1 MRLPD
6 EIEQIIEKK
15 VKNISLNELRE
26 KAKNLSDRYMNDERK
41 GQALLESKLD
51 ALVYSIIRMPSTY
64 CAVKSVIEKSL
75 KDKNDITSF
84 IDFGAGTGAATL
96 AINELLDVKNGI
108 CIERE
113 KNMQI
118 LGEEYIK
125 LIYPNADIDWLNVD
139 IEKKEINKKA
149 DLVIS
154 SYMLNEI
161 KKENRLKLIK
171 RLLECSNKYLIIIEP
186 GTPEGFFNIKE
197 IQNYAVDNKIKI
209 IAPCVKNIK
218 CKLPKNDWCH
228 SIVRIERNKLH
239 KFLKDGDAPYEDEK
253 FSYIVLSKVEKIE
266 EQNNKFSNS
275 NKKSINYRILRHP
288 IIEKG
293 KITVKLCSGDKI
305 EDKVIT
311 KKQKDIYKN
320 IRKKKCGDLI

>member
-6 EIEQIIEKK
+6 EIEQIIEEK

-41 GQALLESKLD
+41 GQSLIDNKLD

-64 CAVKSVIEKSL
+64 CTVKSVIEKSL
-75 KDKNDITSF
+75 IDKNDITSF

-96 AINELLDVKNGI
+96 AINELLNIKYGI

-113 KNMQI
+113 SNMQI

-125 LIYPNADIDWLNVD
+125 LTYPNIDIDWLNVD
-139 IEKKEINKKA
+139 IEKIEINKKA

-161 KKENRLKLIK
+161 KKENRLNLVK
-171 RLLECSNKYLIIIEP
+171 RLLKCSNKYLIIIEP

-209 IAPCVKNIK
+209 IGPCVKDIK
-218 CKLPKNDWCH
+218 CKLPENDWCH
-228 SIVRIERNKLH
+228 SIVRVERNKLH
-239 KFLKDGDAPYEDEK
+239 KFLKDGDAPFEDEK
-253 FSYIVLSKVEKIE
+253 FSYIVLSKIE
-266 EQNNKFSNS
+266 NCEEHDNKDIND
-275 NKKSINYRILRHP
+275 NKSINYRILRHP

-293 KITVKLCSGDKI
+293 KITVKICSGDKI

-311 KKQKDIYKN
+311 KKQKEIYKN